1 MINWFYRRERASS
14 HGLVAQQKD
23 IILVFNRCTLA
34 LLLAG
39 LTGTANADSFYQL
52 DLTGHDRHQLAVSA
66 RFVVADPAPLV
77 LQMSS
82 ASPGRYARHDFAKN
96 IYALKALDGQG
107 NPLPL
112 ERLSPTRWQVS
123 GHQGEVQVSYLLFG
137 NHADGTYNQIDSRH
151 VHLNMPAALLFAPAL
166 RAAPATVSLKAVPQ
180 SWRTA
185 TQLYPQPDGSLTAP
199 QLDYL
204 MDSPLEVSEHQL
216 YSFSQVSA
224 GKTYQIELALHHD
237 GREEEAKVLLE
248 KTQAVVRQQQAI
260 FGELP
265 DFANQRYTFIADY
278 LPGVDGDG
286 MEHRN
291 STVVTSDS
299 SLAQNEFSQIETISH
314 EFFHAWNVER
324 IRPKTLEPFDYSQ
337 TNMSDALWFAEGFT
351 NYYGKLALKR
361 SSHFD
366 LDTYLE
372 KVQKP
377 LNQTLQTPARRWS
390 GPAAVSQQAVF
401 VDAGVAVDKTNYG
414 NNFLSYYT
422 YGEVVALALDLT
434 LRTQYNSDLDALMQ
448 LMWQRFGK
456 PEQPYQLADI
466 QQALAE
472 VSGDADFAAAFFR
485 DSIYGPALPDFAAL
499 FAQMGLTLTQADAE
513 KAWLGPLT
521 LETFGDAVRVQS
533 VSRDGS
539 PWASAGITDGDLLLK
554 LGAVRLR
561 SAEDIDTA
569 LKSARPGDV
578 LALQYRRFDREHT
591 VNITVAADPTLKL
604 SPDSKAS
611 RASIKRRDAW
621 LGAKK

>member
-1 MINWFYRRERASS
+1 MLR
-14 HGLVAQQKD
+14 L
-23 IILVFNRCTLA
+23 NRCTLA
-34 LLLAG
+34 LFTSLLA
-39 LTGTANADSFYQL
+39 TAAQADTHYQL
-52 DLTGHDRHQLAVSA
+52 DLAGHDRHQVAVNA
-66 RFVVADPAPLV
+66 RFVVDNTEPLL
-77 LQMSS
+77 LQMSA

-107 NPLPL
+107 NPLL
-112 ERLSPTRWQVS
+112 LQRMSPTSWQVS

-151 VHLNMPAALLFAPAL
+151 VHLNMPASLLFAPSL
-166 RAAPATVSLKAVPQ
+166 RAQPATVSLKTLPTG
-180 SWRTA
+180 WRAA
-185 TQLYPQPDGSLTAP
+185 TQLYPQAEGALSAPDV
-199 QLDYL
+199 DYL
-204 MDSPLEVSEHQL
+204 MDSPLEISDHQL
-216 YSFSQVSA
+216 LSFSQASA
-224 GKTYQIELALHHD
+224 GKTYQIELALHHA
-237 GREEEAKVLLE
+237 GSAEEAKVLLE

-291 STVVTSDS
+291 STIVTSES
-299 SLAQNEFSQIETISH
+299 SLAQDEFAQVETISH

-324 IRPKTLEPFDYSQ
+324 LRPKNLQPFDYTQ

-366 LDTYLE
+366 LDTYLD

-401 VDAGVAVDKTNYG
+401 VDAGVAVDKTNYA
-414 NNFLSYYT
+414 NHFLSYYT

-434 LRTQYNSDLDALMQ
+434 LRTQYDTDLDALMR

-456 PEQPYQLADI
+456 PETPYQLADI

-472 VSGDADFAAAFFR
+472 VSGDAEFAAAFFR
-485 DSIYGPALPDFAAL
+485 DSIQGPGLPDFTAL
-499 FAQMGLTLTQADAE
+499 FTQMGLTLSAANPD
-513 KAWLGPLT
+513 KAWLGALQ
-521 LETFGDAVRVQS
+521 LASFGDAVQVQS

-539 PWASAGITDGDLLLK
+539 PWASAGITDGDLLLQ
-554 LGAVRLR
+554 LGPVRLR
-561 SAEDIDTA
+561 TPDDIDTA
-569 LKSARPGDV
+569 LNTARPGDV
-578 LALQYRRFDREHT
+578 LVVKFRRFDREQS
-591 VNITVAADPTLKL
+591 VNITVAADPALALRVDKN
-604 SPDSKAS
+604 AS
-611 RASIKRRDAW
+611 RASVKRRDAW
-621 LGAKK
+621 LGAKKL

>member
-1 MINWFYRRERASS
+1 MV
-14 HGLVAQQKD
+14 L
-23 IILVFNRCTLA
+23 NRCTLA

-39 LTGTANADSFYQL
+39 LAGTASADSFYQL
-52 DLTGHDRHQLAVSA
+52 DLAGHDRHQIAVSA
-66 RFVVADPAPLV
+66 RFVLTDPAPVL

-107 NPLPL
+107 NPLAL
-112 ERLSPTRWQVS
+112 QRLSPTSWQVS

-151 VHLNMPAALLFAPAL
+151 VHLNMPASLLFAPAL
-166 RAAPATVSLKAVPQ
+166 RAAPATVSLKAMPEG
-180 SWRTA
+180 WRAA
-185 TQLYPQPDGSLTAP
+185 TQLYPQPDGSLKAP

-204 MDSPLEVSEHQL
+204 MDSPLELSGHQL
-216 YSFSQVSA
+216 YSFSQPSG

-237 GREEEAKVLLE
+237 GSADEAKVLLE

-324 IRPKTLEPFDYSQ
+324 IRPKNLEPFDYSQ

-401 VDAGVAVDKTNYG
+401 VDAGVAVDKSNYA

-434 LRTQYNSDLDALMQ
+434 LRTQYNTDLDALMQ

-472 VSGDADFAAAFFR
+472 VSGDAEFAAAFFR
-485 DSIYGPALPDFAAL
+485 DSIHGPALPDFAAL
-499 FAQMGLTLTQADAE
+499 FAQMGLTLEQQDAE
-513 KAWLGPLT
+513 KAWLGPLM
-521 LETFGDAVRVQS
+521 LEAFGDAVRVQS

-539 PWASAGITDGDLLLK
+539 PWASAGITDGDLLLR

-561 SAEDIDTA
+561 SADDIETA
-569 LKSARPGDV
+569 LKAASPGDV
-578 LALQYRRFDREHT
+578 LTLQYRRFDREHT
-591 VNITVAADPTLKL
+591 VKITVAADPTLKL
-604 SPDSKAS
+604 SLDKKAS
-611 RASIKRRDAW
+611 RATVKRRDAW
-621 LGAKK
+621 LGVKK

>member
-1 MINWFYRRERASS
+1 M
-14 HGLVAQQKD
+14 L
-23 IILVFNRCTLA
+23 LLNRCTLA
-34 LLLAG
+34 LFFVG
-39 LTGTANADSFYQL
+39 LMDPALADSHYQL
-52 DLTGHDRHQLAVSA
+52 DLAGHDRHQVAISA
-66 RFVVADPAPLV
+66 RFVAPDASPLL

-107 NPLPL
+107 NPLTL
-112 ERLSPTRWQVS
+112 QRLSPTSWQVS

-151 VHLNMPAALLFAPAL
+151 AHLNIPASLLFAPSL
-166 RAAPATVSLKAVPQ
+166 RAKPATVSLKALPAG
-180 SWRTA
+180 WRAA
-185 TQLYPQPDGSLTAP
+185 TQLYPQPDGTFTAP

-204 MDSPLEVSEHQL
+204 MDSPLEISEHQL
-216 YSFSQVSA
+216 LSFSQPSA
-224 GKTYQIELALHHD
+224 GKTYQIELALHHAGTAD
-237 GREEEAKVLLE
+237 EAKVLLE

-291 STVVTSDS
+291 STVVTSES
-299 SLAQNEFSQIETISH
+299 SLAQAEFSQIETISH

-324 IRPKTLEPFDYSQ
+324 IRPKNLEPFDYSQ

-414 NNFLSYYT
+414 NHFLSYYT

-485 DSIYGPALPDFAAL
+485 DSIQGPALPDFTAL
-499 FAQMGLTLTQADAE
+499 FAQMGLTLSPAHPD

-521 LETFGDAVRVQS
+521 LHTFGDAVQVQS

-539 PWASAGITDGDLLLK
+539 PWASAGITDGDLLLQ

-569 LKSARPGDV
+569 LKAARPGDV
-578 LALQYRRFDREHT
+578 LALKFRRFDQEHS
-591 VNITVAADPTLKL
+591 VNITVAADPTLQL
-604 SPDSKAS
+604 SLDSKAS
-611 RASIKRRDAW
+611 RASVKRRDAW
-621 LGAKK
+621 LGAKKL